1 MIRTIKVRITWTIR
15 KIARSREWVDRP
27 LPCQC
32 KLAFLVL
39 CRYLEPDLQQ
49 LLTEELDDSRLSKKF
64 QKLNKAIASLVSHAR
79 AGSDLYYNST

>member
-1 MIRTIKVRITWTIR
+1 M
-15 KIARSREWVDRP
+15 
-27 LPCQC
+27 LL
-32 KLAFLVL
+32 KLSSLLCVSTLHVKTHLYVVVL

-79 AGSDLYYNST
+79 FQSKV